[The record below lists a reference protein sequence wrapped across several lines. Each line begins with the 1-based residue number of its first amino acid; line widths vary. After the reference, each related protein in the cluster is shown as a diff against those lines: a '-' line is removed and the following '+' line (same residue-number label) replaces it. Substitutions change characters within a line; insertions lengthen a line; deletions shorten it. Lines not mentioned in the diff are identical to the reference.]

1 MPVKIPRLVL
11 IIVAV
16 PAIIAAV
23 AATMFLYGGLDPVH
37 EAPAGPPSALAPFT
51 LAAKPAAVP
60 QVAVSD
66 ASGARL
72 SLASFKGKYVLLNLW
87 ATWCGPCVKE
97 LPALAKLKSAA
108 ASANFAVVAVD
119 VGRNTTGEARSFLDA
134 HDAKALDTYVDSN
147 IALLRAFN
155 AFGLPLTVLI
165 DPQGREIG
173 RAVGP
178 AQWDNKDA
186 IAYFKGLA
194 AQKPAS

>member
-1 MPVKIPRLVL
+1 MNRSVL
-11 IIVAV
+11 AV
-16 PAIIAAV
+16 IAAAV
-23 AATMFLYGGLDPVH
+23 VLAAAAIGVFLYVNQPAAVH
-37 EAPAGPPSALAPFT
+37 EASGPPQALAPFT
-51 LAAKPAAVP
+51 LGAKPAAVP
-60 QVAVSD
+60 QVAIAD

-72 SLASFKGKYVLLNLW
+72 SLGSFKGKYVLLNLW

-108 ASANFAVVAVD
+108 AGANFAVVAVD
-119 VGRNTTGEARSFLDA
+119 VGRNTTGEARAFLDT

-178 AQWDNKDA
+178 AQWDSKDA
-186 IAYFKGLA
+186 IEYFKALA
-194 AQKPAS
+194 TTKPAS

>member
-1 MPVKIPRLVL
+1 MNRSVL
-11 IIVAV
+11 AV
-16 PAIIAAV
+16 IAAV
-23 AATMFLYGGLDPVH
+23 VVLAAAAIGVFLYVNQPAAVH
-37 EAPAGPPSALAPFT
+37 EQAGPPSALAPFT

-60 QVAVSD
+60 QVAIGD

-87 ATWCGPCVKE
+87 ATWCAPCVKE
-97 LPALAKLKSAA
+97 LPALAKLKAA
-108 ASANFAVVAVD
+108 AAGGNFTVVAVD
-119 VGRNTTGEARSFLDA
+119 VGRNTAGEARSFLDA

-178 AQWDNKDA
+178 AAWGSKDA
-186 IAYFKGLA
+186 VAYFKSLA
-194 AQKPAS
+194 GAKTAS

>member
-1 MPVKIPRLVL
+1 MPVKISRLVL
-11 IIVAV
+11 IAVAV

-23 AATMFLYGGLDPVH
+23 AATMFLYGGIDPVH
-37 EAPAGPPSALAPFT
+37 EQAGPPSALAPFT

-97 LPALAKLKSAA
+97 LPALAKLKASAG
-108 ASANFAVVAVD
+108 SANFAVVAVD
-119 VGRNTTGEARSFLDA
+119 VGRNTTGEARSFLDT

-186 IAYFKGLA
+186 IAYFKALA
-194 AQKPAS
+194 SKPAS

>member
-1 MPVKIPRLVL
+1 MPVKPSRLVL
-11 IIVAV
+11 I
-16 PAIIAAV
+16 V
-23 AATMFLYGGLDPVH
+23 AAALAVVAAGVAAFVLYGMQPSTVH
-37 EAPAGPPSALAPFT
+37 EQAGPPPALAPFT
-51 LAAKPAAVP
+51 LAAKPAPVP
-60 QVAVSD
+60 QVAIGD

-72 SLASFKGKYVLLNLW
+72 SLATFKGKYVLLNLW

-108 ASANFAVVAVD
+108 GSGKFAVVAVD
-119 VGRNTTGEARSFLDA
+119 VGRNTAGEARTFLDA

-147 IALLRAFN
+147 IALLRAFS

-178 AQWDNKDA
+178 AQWDNADA
-186 IAYFKGLA
+186 IAYFKSLA
-194 AQKPAS
+194 ATKPAS

>member
-1 MPVKIPRLVL
+1 VNRSVL
-11 IIVAV
+11 AV
-16 PAIIAAV
+16 IAAV
-23 AATMFLYGGLDPVH
+23 VVLAAAAIGVFLYVNQPAAVH
-37 EAPAGPPSALAPFT
+37 EQAGPPSALAPFT

-60 QVAVSD
+60 QVAIGD

-87 ATWCGPCVKE
+87 ATWCAPCVKE
-97 LPALAKLKSAA
+97 LPALAKLKAA
-108 ASANFAVVAVD
+108 AAGGNFTVVAVD
-119 VGRNTTGEARSFLDA
+119 VGRNTAGEARSFLDA

-178 AQWDNKDA
+178 AAWGSKDA
-186 IAYFKGLA
+186 VAYFKSLA
-194 AQKPAS
+194 GAKTAS